1 MGPAGGDIASETAL
15 KSSNPSIVAL
25 SIARHAS
32 TSGAP
37 GPSGMAAAA
46 AGKSSN
52 VSADR
57 S

>member
-46 AGKSSN
+46 AGESSN